1 METEEREPYVIKG
14 MAVSVVTIE
23 SLMRELSPRVRVE
36 EKSIQKTEIGVS
48 SQNVWNGI
56 VLPSLTYEYLR
67 QAFIEMHNMQWTPGE
82 SREVTMSDFNF
93 FALRRMI
100 DHYDKFS
107 KKEVPGTLTTIYE
120 EIYNNKFPSR
130 NKTFKVAG
138 YVLDSKN
145 QTSRQSES
153 EMKILDAVATPPMD
167 GSIDTVERFFQN
179 VSQLLKLSDDEIV
192 NYVNKQLPLASNL
205 FRRTVLDL
213 ISNDKSM
220 YPYILLQTINMSKYK
235 QIYLPYKT
243 IEMMLETLLGRNG
256 TYYMLI
262 FSRVAP
268 NAYKKEPVIK
278 GIYMDIFG
286 NTWYGILAESKQWG
300 ESVMASFIG
309 RDLLKKIF
317 PLFKDIPV
325 RSVKDISYFNDMKD
339 VAMNMRAL
347 GQAVEVKSGRAHEQV
362 VKNLTDNI
370 LKNVNTA
377 YEIVDGRTVT
387 GNTIKNILASAPQK
401 PATAKFIS
409 LDEKKPLAP
418 ASTKRDTFDRKPV
431 NKSKYSNL
439 L

>member
-1 METEEREPYVIKG
+1 
-14 MAVSVVTIE
+14 
-23 SLMRELSPRVRVE
+23 
-36 EKSIQKTEIGVS
+36 
-48 SQNVWNGI
+48 
-56 VLPSLTYEYLR
+56 
-67 QAFIEMHNMQWTPGE
+67 
-82 SREVTMSDFNF
+82 
-93 FALRRMI
+93 
-100 DHYDKFS
+100 
-107 KKEVPGTLTTIYE
+107 
-120 EIYNNKFPSR
+120 
-130 NKTFKVAG
+130 
-138 YVLDSKN
+138 
-145 QTSRQSES
+145 
-153 EMKILDAVATPPMD
+153 
-167 GSIDTVERFFQN
+167 
-179 VSQLLKLSDDEIV
+179 
-192 NYVNKQLPLASNL
+192 
-205 FRRTVLDL
+205 
-213 ISNDKSM
+213 M
-220 YPYILLQTINMSKYK
+220 YPYILLQTVNMQKYK

-243 IEMMLETLLGRNG
+243 LEMMLETLLGRNG

-300 ESVMASFIG
+300 ESTMASFIG

-325 RSVKDISYFNDMKD
+325 RSTKDITYFNDMKD

-347 GQAVEVKSGRAHEQV
+347 GQSVEVKSGRAHEQV

-431 NKSKYSNL
+431 NKSKYSDL